1 MASYAALKDGRDRE
15 RREADARAGGR
26 THRAQR
32 GAPTSANPGPPL
44 LARLQEAQE
53 RLNEIQGAVDAMR
66 PAPNPRAP
74 PAGRGRRDHGPPLPV
89 SPLVP
94 AAVEAVPE
102 LAEPGAARCLGG
114 DAFGRA
120 PVARWEPPE
129 TARLEQIQQWKKL
142 KAQSDAAIRGFAR
155 GGKELRAFVSDQV
168 DRLRLA
174 RHNLFCGLAPPGRGV
189 A

>member
-1 MASYAALKDGRDRE
+1 MEDLQGTV
-15 RREADARAGGR
+15 G
-26 THRAQR
+26 
-32 GAPTSANPGPPL
+32 GAPDAAAEVPAVAAAAPSWFPAAP
-44 LARLQEAQE
+44 AIEA
-53 RLNEIQGAVDAMR
+53 A
-66 PAPNPRAP
+66 PA
-74 PAGRGRRDHGPPLPV
+74 
-89 SPLVP
+89 P

>member
-1 MASYAALKDGRDRE
+1 MRPRAAAARAP
-15 RREADARAGGR
+15 RRADSRRARARAGR
-26 THRAQR
+26 
-32 GAPTSANPGPPL
+32 
-44 LARLQEAQE
+44 
-53 RLNEIQGAVDAMR
+53 
-66 PAPNPRAP
+66 
-74 PAGRGRRDHGPPLPV
+74 
-89 SPLVP
+89 
-94 AAVEAVPE
+94 
-102 LAEPGAARCLGG
+102 PGAARCLGG
-114 DAFGRA
+114 DAFVRA

>member
-1 MASYAALKDGRDRE
+1 MMLI
-15 RREADARAGGR
+15 
-26 THRAQR
+26 TQC
-32 GAPTSANPGPPL
+32 
-44 LARLQEAQE
+44 
-53 RLNEIQGAVDAMR
+53 
-66 PAPNPRAP
+66 
-74 PAGRGRRDHGPPLPV
+74 DHGPPP
-89 SPLVP
+89 PRLVVP
-94 AAVEAVPE
+94 TAVEAVPE